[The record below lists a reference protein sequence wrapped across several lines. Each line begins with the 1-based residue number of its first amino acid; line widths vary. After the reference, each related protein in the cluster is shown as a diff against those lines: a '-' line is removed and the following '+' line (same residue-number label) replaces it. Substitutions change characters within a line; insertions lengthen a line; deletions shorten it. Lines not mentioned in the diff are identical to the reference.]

1 MNYMIN
7 CLIVGN
13 TLSELFKINVK
24 RGETVMGLKKI
35 ILEEQNFDDLS
46 FKLWKVDIP
55 FCGQDE
61 KLIKL
66 IADCFNIREDLEGL
80 EMKNT
85 DNIDLFKLFLN
96 NDEKS
101 IHILV
106 ESRISFKIC
115 TEKMELVQN
124 DTIVD
129 KNSSTKGLIK
139 FTPKGF
145 KIVVNN
151 ELEFSSFKEFI
162 QQTKSNLHKKSSKEN
177 LKIYIHELDIML
189 DWPTFRLRVLHER
202 KINRGL
208 RKLCKDLGDLEA
220 KAVPEVGDR
229 KIQHISDGGMAVASV
244 LFAEEYAK
252 SDVHLRKVSAKF
264 KGFPVIIGY
273 GTFEPLY
280 RNRHDTLSSGVS
292 IGDLSI
298 SSTATLGAFFKTT
311 SRGLCTTTEEKR
323 YIITVDHAV
332 GEGSLDDSCATIKC
346 KSFKRNE
353 RGCLLDYAFCEINN
367 NRNISEPPYKSHI
380 AINGIKDFVGTDLKS
395 LYKPEVPIQKIG
407 RTTGHTEGSTRDY
420 LYTLTNFSPFNFVKA
435 ILVLDEYGDAFSAK
449 GDSGSPVFDENGIL
463 WGILHGRNENHG
475 SCAVVPINEILDD
488 ARQNGMDFRL
498 M

>member
-129 KNSSTKGLIK
+129 NNSSTKGLIK

-177 LKIYIHELDIML
+177 LK
-189 DWPTFRLRVLHER
+189 VS
-202 KINRGL
+202 
-208 RKLCKDLGDLEA
+208 KDLVLIHLIKYLMNLFISRYTFTNWILCWTGLHFDLGYFMRE
-220 KAVPEVGDR
+220 KLTEV
-229 KIQHISDGGMAVASV
+229 
-244 LFAEEYAK
+244 
-252 SDVHLRKVSAKF
+252 
-264 KGFPVIIGY
+264 
-273 GTFEPLY
+273 
-280 RNRHDTLSSGVS
+280 
-292 IGDLSI
+292 
-298 SSTATLGAFFKTT
+298 
-311 SRGLCTTTEEKR
+311 
-323 YIITVDHAV
+323 
-332 GEGSLDDSCATIKC
+332 
-346 KSFKRNE
+346 
-353 RGCLLDYAFCEINN
+353 
-367 NRNISEPPYKSHI
+367 
-380 AINGIKDFVGTDLKS
+380 
-395 LYKPEVPIQKIG
+395 
-407 RTTGHTEGSTRDY
+407 
-420 LYTLTNFSPFNFVKA
+420 
-435 ILVLDEYGDAFSAK
+435 
-449 GDSGSPVFDENGIL
+449 
-463 WGILHGRNENHG
+463 
-475 SCAVVPINEILDD
+475 
-488 ARQNGMDFRL
+488 
-498 M
+498 